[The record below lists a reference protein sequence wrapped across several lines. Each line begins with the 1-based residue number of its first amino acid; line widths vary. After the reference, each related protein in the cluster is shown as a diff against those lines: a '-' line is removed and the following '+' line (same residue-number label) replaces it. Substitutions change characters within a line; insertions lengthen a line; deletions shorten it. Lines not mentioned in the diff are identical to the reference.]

1 MLTATAGLAH
11 LRPHYTDETRD
22 LFRVLLNATSIA
34 EASLALQELRDVVP
48 EKALI
53 TACNLREVLHALPR
67 SPFTMRV
74 DEETLR
80 RTFGMDKDVA
90 ALSKDLPDHLV
101 LVMMTAGNLVL
112 DFIVK
117 DHGEKHF
124 WTPIPMRDDCV
135 NPDVVDL
142 VVSSG
147 YLLDEVIELV
157 KCMGCVFNPRFYLS
171 LEDWLDEHAAE
182 VMDSLIGELF

>member
-11 LRPHYTDETRD
+11 LRPHYTDENRN
-22 LFRVLLNATSIA
+22 LLRELLNATSIA
-34 EASLALQELRDVVP
+34 NASLALEELRDRVP
-48 EKALI
+48 EKALV

-74 DEETLR
+74 DEDTLR
-80 RTFGMDKDVA
+80 RTAGLRQSIA
-90 ALSKDLPDHLV
+90 AMSKDLPDHLE

-112 DFIVK
+112 DIIVK
-117 DHGEKHF
+117 DRDEKYF
-124 WTPIPMRDDCV
+124 WTPIPMTSDYV
-135 NPDVVDL
+135 NPEVVDL

-157 KCMGCVFNPRFYLS
+157 RCMGCVFNPKFYLS
-171 LEDWLDEHAAE
+171 LEDWLAENASE
-182 VMDSLIGELF
+182 VMDSLLGELF

>member
-1 MLTATAGLAH
+1 VLTATAGLAH

-80 RTFGMDKDVA
+80 RTFGLDKDVA
-90 ALSKDLPDHLV
+90 AMSKDLPDHLE

-112 DFIVK
+112 DLIVK
-117 DHGEKHF
+117 DHGEKYF

-182 VMDSLIGELF
+182 VMESLIGELF

>member
-80 RTFGMDKDVA
+80 RTFGLDKDVA
-90 ALSKDLPDHLV
+90 AMSKDLPDHLE

-112 DFIVK
+112 DLIVK
-117 DHGEKHF
+117 DHGEKYF

-182 VMDSLIGELF
+182 VMESLIGELF

>member
-34 EASLALQELRDVVP
+34 EASLALQELRDMVP

-53 TACNLREVLHALPR
+53 TACNLREVLQALPR
-67 SPFTMRV
+67 SPFAMHV

-80 RTFGMDKDVA
+80 RTAGLDTDVA
-90 ALSKDLPDHLV
+90 AMSKDLPDNLV

-117 DHGEKHF
+117 DHGEKYF
-124 WTPIPMRDDCV
+124 WTPIPMRDDYV

-171 LEDWLDEHAAE
+171 LEDWLDEHAAGVIE
-182 VMDSLIGELF
+182 GLIGELF

>member
-80 RTFGMDKDVA
+80 RTFGLDKDVA

>member
-80 RTFGMDKDVA
+80 RTFGLDKDVA

-135 NPDVVDL
+135 NPEVVDL

>member
-1 MLTATAGLAH
+1 VLTATAGLAH

-80 RTFGMDKDVA
+80 RTFGLDKDVA

-147 YLLDEVIELV
+147 YLLDEVIELA